1 MVTFNNDIDVL
12 NYALT
17 LEHFEAALYKVL
29 IGANLLTGVE
39 QQYLTTFGMQEQQH
53 VDTLTGVISKLGG
66 TPVPVPASYNFA
78 AAGPIT
84 NRDQLVAVV
93 ATVEDV
99 GASAY
104 LGAAG
109 FLQNKDLLTAAL
121 TIHAVEGE
129 HASIFRDLAGMVVS
143 PDAVAKGRTPD
154 EVLAI
159 VTPFLQTPA
168 SGSAPST
175 GSPSTS
181 PPAGA
186 QGPVGSGT
194 GNSSPGGGSS
204 TGGAAGTSGTSGSG
218 SGTSSNGATSG
229 GNPTGSSPT
238 TSTAG
243 QTANA
248 PRPNFVRRLGDG

>member
-29 IGANLLTGVE
+29 IGANVLTGVE
-39 QQYLTTFGMQEQQH
+39 AQYLTTFGAQEQTH

-66 TPVPVPASYNFA
+66 TPVATPGSYNFA

-93 ATVEDV
+93 AMVEDV

-109 FLQNKDLLTAAL
+109 FLMNKDLLTAAL
-121 TIHAVEGE
+121 TIHAVEAE
-129 HASIFRDLAGMVVS
+129 HAAIFRDMAGMVAA

-154 EVLAI
+154 EVIAI
-159 VTPFLQTPA
+159 VTPFLQAPG
-168 SGSAPST
+168 SSAPV
-175 GSPSTS
+175 
-181 PPAGA
+181 

-194 GNSSPGGGSS
+194 GSTSAA
-204 TGGAAGTSGTSGSG
+204 TGGNGGTT
-218 SGTSSNGATSG
+218 
-229 GNPTGSSPT
+229 PT

-243 QTANA
+243 QTNG

>member
-29 IGANLLTGVE
+29 IGANLLTGME

-66 TPVPVPASYNFA
+66 TPVAAPASYNFA

-109 FLQNKDLLTAAL
+109 FIKDPGLLTVAV

-129 HASIFRDLAGMVVS
+129 HASIFRDMAGMVAA

-154 EVLAI
+154 EVLTI
-159 VTPFLQTPA
+159 VTPFLTAPTTSPGA
-168 SGSAPST
+168 ASAP
-175 GSPSTS
+175 TS
-181 PPAGA
+181 G
-186 QGPVGSGT
+186 GGSGT
-194 GNSSPGGGSS
+194 TPTSP
-204 TGGAAGTSGTSGSG
+204 
-218 SGTSSNGATSG
+218 NGAH
-229 GNPTGSSPT
+229 
-238 TSTAG
+238 
-243 QTANA
+243 
-248 PRPNFVRRLGDG
+248 FLRRLGDG

>member
-1 MVTFNNDIDVL
+1 MVTFSNDIDVL
-12 NYALT
+12 NYALG
-17 LEHFEAALYKVL
+17 LEDFEAALYKAL
-29 IGANLLTGVE
+29 IGTNLLMGME
-39 QQYLTTFGMQEQQH
+39 AQYLTTFGAQEQTH
-53 VDTLTGVISKLGG
+53 ADTLRGTISKLGG
-66 TPVPVPASYNFA
+66 TPVPQRTSYNFA

-84 NRDQLVAVV
+84 TRDQLVAVL
-93 ATVEDV
+93 AMVEDV

-175 GSPSTS
+175 GGPSTTS
-181 PPAGA
+181 PAGSQPA
-186 QGPVGSGT
+186 AGSGT
-194 GNSSPGGGSS
+194 GNSTTGNMGG
-204 TGGAAGTSGTSGSG
+204 TT
-218 SGTSSNGATSG
+218 
-229 GNPTGSSPT
+229 PT

-243 QTANA
+243 QNGGQNSGA
-248 PRPNFVRRLGDG
+248 RSNFIRRLGDG

>member
-29 IGANLLTGVE
+29 IGAKLLTGVE
-39 QQYLTTFGMQEQQH
+39 EQYLTTFGMQEQTH

-66 TPVPVPASYNFA
+66 TPVAAPASYNFA

-129 HASIFRDLAGMVVS
+129 HASIFRDMAGMAPA
-143 PDAVAKGRTPD
+143 PDVVAKGRTPD

-159 VTPFLQTPA
+159 VTPFLKAPA
-168 SGSAPST
+168 AAPVPSG
-175 GSPSTS
+175 
-181 PPAGA
+181 PPR
-186 QGPVGSGT
+186 T
-194 GNSSPGGGSS
+194 GGGGESS
-204 TGGAAGTSGTSGSG
+204 
-218 SGTSSNGATSG
+218 
-229 GNPTGSSPT
+229 
-238 TSTAG
+238 
-243 QTANA
+243 
-248 PRPNFVRRLGDG
+248 FIRRLGDG